1 MQDFVH
7 QPQCVLRLR
16 AGMRSFGGMSEEKAE
31 VLQAAF
37 VRSHAAASPP
47 QAAIEQVSEASRG
60 LG

>member
-47 QAAIEQVSEASRG
+47 QAAIEQFLKLHEG
-60 LG
+60 